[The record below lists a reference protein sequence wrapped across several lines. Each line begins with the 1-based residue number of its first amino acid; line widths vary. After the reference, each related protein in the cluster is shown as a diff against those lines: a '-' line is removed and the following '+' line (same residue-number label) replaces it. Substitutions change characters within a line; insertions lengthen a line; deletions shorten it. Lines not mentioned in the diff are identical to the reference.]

1 MQTKWKITKVVA
13 NFEIQ
18 DNEITDFYLT
28 KCFEDGKEVTENYV
42 TVRLMMEAWC
52 YFMLL
57 GYTCTTNVEKNCYG
71 E

>member
-1 MQTKWKITKVVA
+1 MQTKCKITKVVA

-42 TVRLMMEAWC
+42 SVSLMMEDWC

-57 GYTCTTNVEKNCYG
+57 GYTCTTKVEKNCYG